1 MEQPQGTVGCQLQS
15 TLWNCWCWELC
26 NFMISKYSENLQM
39 SIWGISG
46 HENTGSVPAAGFFW
60 VAKCWGAVAAHL
72 FTYLLSHQS
81 VCYLAGDLVSE
92 AADSVWCVLAVRWTT
107 FDSTPNIKHT
117 HTPRQSILT
126 DNPGSCKKATQTVC
140 VYGQVF
146 KARALDKLD
155 KKCPKSSKTAAV
167 ELSLFRWPLIL
178 LYCLTNSIK
187 MTDQHTHTFH
197 ISHITNQSLLP
208 LALKYPRIPRHYAN
222 VFTIIAI

>member
-1 MEQPQGTVGCQLQS
+1 MTPGALHTQSPYGATAGDGGCQLQS

-117 HTPRQSILT
+117 HTPWQSILT
-126 DNPGSCKKATQTVC
+126 DNPGSCKKGHSNSTCLWPSFQ
-140 VYGQVF
+140 GQSSWQAWQKNVQ
-146 KARALDKLD
+146 KAQRQLQWNFH
-155 KKCPKSSKTAAV
+155 CSGGHSFCYTA
-167 ELSLFRWPLIL
+167 
-178 LYCLTNSIK
+178 
-187 MTDQHTHTFH
+187 
-197 ISHITNQSLLP
+197 
-208 LALKYPRIPRHYAN
+208 
-222 VFTIIAI
+222 

>member
-15 TLWNCWCWELC
+15 TSWNCWCWELC

-81 VCYLAGDLVSE
+81 VYYLAGDLVSE

-126 DNPGSCKKATQTVC
+126 DNPGSCKKRPLKQ
-140 VYGQVF
+140 YVF
-146 KARALDKLD
+146 MAKFSRPELLTSLTKNVQKAQRQLQWNFH
-155 KKCPKSSKTAAV
+155 CSGGHSFCYTA
-167 ELSLFRWPLIL
+167 
-178 LYCLTNSIK
+178 
-187 MTDQHTHTFH
+187 
-197 ISHITNQSLLP
+197 
-208 LALKYPRIPRHYAN
+208 
-222 VFTIIAI
+222 